1 MDYEP
6 LGDSDYLTSTN
17 PERFAAVIE
26 FAERMIDELEAT
38 YEVQRAEGGRKM
50 DFPAGLPRVLSRP
63 ATLLSPSSGVP
74 LAFGFTQGPPG
85 ALLRVGA
92 NTTVAFPDCGCDA
105 CNLQVDELCDDLQ
118 FHVDAVT
125 SGGYTEELTRR
136 SHSWSFQIPSRR
148 KRSSHRRL
156 RWREWK
162 RIGTRGQFDWEPWL
176 HRST

>member
-1 MDYEP
+1 MDYETP
-6 LGDSDYLTSTN
+6 SDSDYVTSTN

-50 DFPAGLPRVLSRP
+50 DFPAGLSRVLSRP
-63 ATLLSPSSGVP
+63 ATLLSPSSGVR
-74 LAFGFTQGPPG
+74 LAFGFTEGPPG
-85 ALLRVGA
+85 TLLRVGG
-92 NTTVAFPDCGCDA
+92 NTTVAFPVCGCDA
-105 CNLQVDELCDDLQ
+105 CNLQVDELCVDLQ

-136 SHSWSFQIPSRR
+136 SHSWSFQIPSRG

-156 RWREWK
+156 HRGEWK

-176 HRST
+176 RRSA